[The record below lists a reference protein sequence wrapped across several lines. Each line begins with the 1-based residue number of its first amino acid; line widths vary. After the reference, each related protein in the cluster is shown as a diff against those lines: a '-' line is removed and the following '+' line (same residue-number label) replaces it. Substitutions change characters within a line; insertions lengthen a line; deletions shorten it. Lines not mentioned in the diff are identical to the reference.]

1 MSSQTATCVIIVI
14 IIIII
19 IISASTINDNSSFN
33 STTRMRWVLRVQPP
47 PPPKICPDPL
57 GELTALPQIP
67 QLDHGGRESKGEM
80 ERQQRKGGEGKKAE
94 RERKGEGSGGGG
106 RGKGWYSGMKI
117 LATAL
122 RNVNSIYQFQ
132 LNFSL
137 VSFHFLVTGAQR
149 LHEA

>member
-1 MSSQTATCVIIVI
+1 
-14 IIIII
+14 
-19 IISASTINDNSSFN
+19 
-33 STTRMRWVLRVQPP
+33 
-47 PPPKICPDPL
+47 
-57 GELTALPQIP
+57 
-67 QLDHGGRESKGEM
+67 M
-80 ERQQRKGGEGKKAE
+80 ERQEGKGGEGKKAE

-122 RNVNSIYQFQ
+122 RDVNSIYQFQ

-149 LHEA
+149 LYTCSLILKTTEPDKWTNGEST